1 MLFALLL
8 WAEEQQQQPNPMQGP
23 GNMLII
29 MVALFVFMWLF
40 IIRPDNRRRQA
51 EALALLEGLER
62 NDQIPTTSGIYCT
75 IVSVD
80 PKDEDLTVKL
90 EGDNVRMKI
99 IKTAVARNLT
109 KEKQARAAQ
118 AEKEAAK

>member
-1 MLFALLL
+1 MLSALLI
-8 WAEEQQQQPNPMQGP
+8 WAEGETQPNPMQGP
-23 GNMLII
+23 GNMLLI
-29 MVALFVFMWLF
+29 MVVLFLFMWLF

-62 NDQIPTTSGIYCT
+62 NDQILTTSGIYCT

-90 EGDNVRMKI
+90 EGDTVRMKI
-99 IKTAVARNLT
+99 IKSAVAGT
-109 KEKQARAAQ
+109 
-118 AEKEAAK
+118 